1 MFRLLRQ
8 KILSLP
14 HLLVFVLA
22 GVSGGLL
29 AGILGEVFMHLT
41 SRPRQ
46 DAIDYPKDI
55 IVIIDTSGSM
65 SEDIDRVSDAFKS
78 FVSAADLS
86 KDRIA
91 LVVFSSKA
99 AVRMDFT
106 SNKGALIQAVNGIVA
121 NGETEMAG
129 ALLLA
134 QNLFKHKRDIVP
146 NEGQCILFFTD
157 GEPTGSSSAPIRIA
171 DELRQTQ
178 ARIVAVGTNSADV
191 MYLTR
196 LTNDP
201 KKVIMITEDDF
212 QGAFLEAL
220 NTINSQQV
228 FDSTEGIYSMKER
241 IVRSGVWVMILSVFI
256 VMLLIISENIMLEN
270 PLLSIGQ
277 TLTTVMCGGASGF
290 VSGLI
295 GQLLYESVSAR
306 IVPIIYSLKTI
317 LTVCMIA
324 GILFNIIVIGAAKN
338 KNSRMKGTTSFA
350 LFCIGCGV
358 IALSILGRYF
368 IASSYS
374 FFVFQCLFRLLS
386 WGIWGAVLT
395 LSCGLIIPNLKIR
408 WAAPF
413 GALGGIGCCIF
424 YLFLTTGG
432 DNPGVARVFTSI
444 VLGLILSLLICLMKK
459 MGRNMYVEVVNINTG
474 AKSCIDLGKTAVV
487 IRKYE
492 NDQTELSL
500 DGDELRILNQDE
512 DTILHL
518 EKSIQI
524 GDYLYHFKQ
533 KKGLSMGLK
542 STLHDLQN
550 KDENNDDVI
559 KKPDDGM
566 DPNERKRQHGLTPE
580 QKKELLRRQ
589 MENSKG
595 NSY

>member
-1 MFRLLRQ
+1 MFQLLRQ
-8 KILSLP
+8 KILNLP
-14 HLLVFVLA
+14 YLLVFVLA
-22 GVSGGLL
+22 GISGGLV

-41 SRPRQ
+41 SRPRL
-46 DAIDYPKDI
+46 DPVDYPKDI

-65 SEDIDRVSDAFKS
+65 SEDIGRVSDAFKS
-78 FVSAADLS
+78 FVAAADLS

-91 LVVFSSKA
+91 LVVFSSNA
-99 AVRMDFT
+99 TLMADFT
-106 SNKGALIQAVNGIVA
+106 SEKGQLVHAINRIEA
-121 NGETEMAG
+121 NGETEMTS

-134 QNLFKHKRDIVP
+134 QNLFRNKRDSVP

-157 GEPTGSSSAPIRIA
+157 GEPTGSSRAPIRVA
-171 DELRQTQ
+171 DELRRTQ
-178 ARIVAVGTNSADV
+178 VRIIAVGTNSADV

-201 KKVIMITEDDF
+201 KKVIMISEDDF

-228 FDSTEGIYSMKER
+228 FDSTEGVYSQKER

-256 VMLLIISENIMLEN
+256 VMSLIMAENIMLEN

-277 TLTTVMCGGASGF
+277 TLTTVVCGGASGF
-290 VSGLI
+290 ASGLI
-295 GQLLYESVSAR
+295 GQIFYESVSVR

-317 LTVCMIA
+317 LTICMILA
-324 GILFNIIVIGAAKN
+324 ILFNIIVIGGATN
-338 KNSRMKGTTSFA
+338 KKSRTKGTTSFA
-350 LFCIGCGV
+350 LFCAGCGIIV
-358 IALSILGRYF
+358 LSILGKNL
-368 IASSYS
+368 ISSSYT
-374 FFVFQCLFRLLS
+374 FFGFQCLFRLLS
-386 WGIWGAVLT
+386 WGIWGAILT

-408 WAAPF
+408 WTMPF
-413 GALGGIGCCIF
+413 GASCGIVCCIF
-424 YLFLTTGG
+424 YLFLTTWG

-474 AKSCIDLGKTAVV
+474 AKSYIDLGKKAVM
-487 IRKYE
+487 IRKHE
-492 NDQTELSL
+492 KDQTELSL
-500 DGDELRILNQDE
+500 DGDNLRIMNRDE
-512 DTILHL
+512 DTTLHL

-524 GDYLYHFKQ
+524 GDYLYNYKQ

-550 KDENNDDVI
+550 KEENNNDVI

-580 QKKELLRRQ
+580 QKKEILRRQ

-595 NSY
+595 KSY